1 MIFFSLE
8 KKTKDMTK
16 ISTSSRHHKHHWLV
30 IFLVSFNSSNKIT
43 FKFLVKV
50 YFDRQTFLSLIY
62 TFPIEREFVAEYF
75 IPLRIL
81 IISSLYSH

>member
-30 IFLVSFNSSNKIT
+30 IFFYFYFFLFHSIQVTKLPSNS
-43 FKFLVKV
+43 
-50 YFDRQTFLSLIY
+50 
-62 TFPIEREFVAEYF
+62 
-75 IPLRIL
+75 
-81 IISSLYSH
+81 